1 MTALDKARIQATL
14 DRLHAAAERDMPA
27 IAGGFLRSFGKP
39 RPADMANAYIAVSRK
54 QGQLL
59 YALARSIRA
68 TNVVEFGASFGISAV
83 WLGAA
88 ARDNGGRVVT
98 TEIEP
103 NKFEAARRNLA
114 EAGLDDVVTL
124 LAGDARETL
133 RPHEG
138 PVDLLYLDGWSDL
151 YFDILAL
158 MEPKLR
164 VGATV
169 LMDNASFPRVQ
180 PFLRHLRQS
189 LFPTP
194 TPRRIPASK
203 QRRDRRE
210 RRATHAVAVVGGDR
224 VLIRYAP
231 DRSRAS
237 FSL

>member
-1 MTALDKARIQATL
+1 MTTLENSRVRSTL

-27 IAGGFLRSFGKP
+27 IAAGFLRSFGKP

-189 LFPTP
+189 PRYVSSALQTDKFPM
-194 TPRRIPASK
+194 
-203 QRRDRRE
+203 E
-210 RRATHAVAVVGGDR
+210 LAVFLGAGTDNG
-224 VLIRYAP
+224 
-231 DRSRAS
+231 S
-237 FSL
+237 